1 MTIPGISATAA
12 SVIIAEIGVDLS
24 RFETVGHLR
33 SWAGLC
39 PQLNESAGKVRSRRL
54 RYGAP
59 WLKTVLVQCA
69 WAATRNKHNYL
80 HAQFL
85 RLRARR
91 GPKKAIVAVAASI
104 LTAAYYLLRDQV
116 PYRDPGPLYFARLD
130 QDQTVQRL
138 ARRITELGYQ
148 VQIQKAA

>member
-1 MTIPGISATAA
+1 MTIPGVSATAA
-12 SVIIAEIGVDLS
+12 SVIIAEIGVDIS
-24 RFETVGHLR
+24 HFATAGHLR

-39 PQLNESAGKVRSRRL
+39 PQLKASAGKIMWHRL

-69 WAATRNKHNYL
+69 WAATRSKNDYL

-91 GPKKAIVAVAASI
+91 GPKKAILAVAASI
-104 LTAAYYLLRDQV
+104 LTSAYYVLRGQV
-116 PYRDPGPLYFARLD
+116 PYRDLGPLYFARLD
-130 QDQTVQRL
+130 QDRIAQRL
-138 ARRITELGYQ
+138 ARRIEQLGYE
-148 VQIQKAA
+148 VQIRKAA